1 MRTNNNALRLFN
13 NSLISLTSDS
23 NNFLDILQIYINQD
37 AYCYFY
43 KMKFLFLLNCLLLS
57 SWPTHKFYF
66 SETLIEWKDP
76 STLQVTIKV
85 FADDLENAT
94 QTNQPDYKQDLLD
107 SLYSSYIQLH
117 FQIIDNNEAPIQL
130 EFIGHE
136 KDGEF
141 IYLYLENNHFDKK
154 TCWCKIRF

>member
-1 MRTNNNALRLFN
+1 
-13 NSLISLTSDS
+13 
-23 NNFLDILQIYINQD
+23 
-37 AYCYFY
+37 
-43 KMKFLFLLNCLLLS
+43 MKFLFLLNCLLLT

-154 TCWCKIRF
+154 DVLVQNTILTELFSNQKNLVNYRCDGVTKSIYFFKDSQPQPLQWP